1 MPSVLSPP
9 QRFSGEKIHG
19 HRREPTAYKSSRL
32 TARAAR
38 VTVTLHGRRPAH
50 SETTVTTFPPPYP
63 RPTVGQPQHYPRHYT
78 GYHFTPRPPPPHQT
92 TATISVTIKNQA
104 ARHSSQM
111 TRITSQQDRHS
122 MGLDRGPCV
131 VHGPDTRSV
140 AHGTRTEGHAWTMV
154 SAHGPWL
161 MGLGPRDTRGP
172 WSQHTVRGSWD
183 SERGPHVDHGPGTRF
198 VGFGPMTTVPTCGL
212 RLTGLGPSVLW
223 TVVPTRRPQTLRT

>member
-9 QRFSGEKIHG
+9 KRFSGEKIHG
-19 HRREPTAYKSSRL
+19 HRREPTACKSSRL

-78 GYHFTPRPPPPHQT
+78 SYHFTPPTPPPPPHQT

-111 TRITSQQDRHS
+111 TRITSQQDS
-122 MGLDRGPCV
+122 
-131 VHGPDTRSV
+131 TQW
-140 AHGTRTEGHAWTMV
+140 AWTEDRV
-154 SAHGPWL
+154 WSTVPTRGPWL
-161 MGLGPRDTRGP
+161 MGLGPRATHGP

-183 SERGPHVDHGPGTRF
+183 SDRGPRVDHGPGTRS
-198 VGFGPMTTVPTCGL
+198 VGFGPMTTVPTRGL

-223 TVVPTRRPQTLRT
+223 TVVPTRRPPTLRT